1 MKQRAAICFSGMPR
15 NFKTVFPLFEKYIVD
30 ILGHRNVTCDIF
42 VHTWDNKVQYA
53 KYLKDE
59 GSANECIDMYSPVS
73 YKIETY
79 DVEKIKFLERDSGID
94 KYLTEILSDYNRRD
108 NDIAD
113 WIGGGTL
120 RNNTISLFYG
130 MNQVNNLR
138 IQYEQSNNFVYD
150 IIIKNRFDNLIY
162 NNLMTLP
169 ILANTIYSPYGYEPD
184 TRDKL
189 GTINDIFAI
198 GDRNGMNTYL
208 SLYNNLYNL
217 VTDRYLNKHPRPW
230 HTIGLVKHNLV
241 VNNIDIKRFYLDH
254 IVSRRLHKYKEY
266 GSVVTGENWNI
277 KIPYTE
283 NINSESKIIGY

>member
-1 MKQRAAICFSGMPR
+1 
-15 NFKTVFPLFEKYIVD
+15 
-30 ILGHRNVTCDIF
+30 
-42 VHTWDNKVQYA
+42 
-53 KYLKDE
+53 
-59 GSANECIDMYSPVS
+59 VS

-79 DVEKIKFLERDSGID
+79 DVEKIKSLERDSNID

-138 IQYEQSNNFVYD
+138 IQYEQSNNIVYD

-162 NNLMTLP
+162 NNLMALP

-184 TRDKL
+184 NRDKL

-230 HTIGLVKHNLV
+230 HTIGLVKHNLIA
-241 VNNIDIKRFYLDH
+241 NNIDIKRFYLDH
-254 IVSRRLHKYKEY
+254 IVSRRLHKYKEND
-266 GSVVTGENWNI
+266 GVVTGENWNI
-277 KIPYTE
+277 KIPWTE
-283 NINSESKIIGY
+283 KIIDETKIIGC